1 MRPQVEIKFVPNAEV
16 QLYWGDATLPEQANI
31 SNISSVLVN
40 TYRGYK
46 GFQLSQTSDSPVTP
60 LDGTYKLYTSNGY
73 KGFISRKLSD
83 DNGIANVAISFYIN
97 GQVPEHL
104 YVTFDAVN
112 KEYAKHL
119 RVYSSDNST
128 GYHYNNTSANVVVM
142 LPLKEI
148 VNGTMAQ
155 NVLITIVVILWSRK
169 NSSVKITSISPF
181 YSSIF
186 AGDTLIS
193 FECSENSY
201 DTSMSLRPGI
211 CEQYAD
217 VKVYDATNALHNLA
231 LHNVLDY
238 DCQVTIRIQ
247 NDKSEEYTDI
257 GTYVVNEWE
266 IDANSSEVTILC
278 HDKSYLFEKID
289 IQRTTVNTRT
299 LNDFIHILF
308 EQARGMSWKYADE
321 DTRER
326 CLGIEI
332 VNSWY
337 RESDLRTMLDKICA
351 VGLLRIY
358 WYLDTFIIARC

>member
-1 MRPQVEIKFVPNAEV
+1 MRPQVEIKFVPDAEV

-31 SNISSVLVN
+31 SDISSVLVN
-40 TYRGYK
+40 TYRGYR
-46 GFQLSQTSDSPVTP
+46 GFQLSQTNDSPVTP

-73 KGFISRKLSD
+73 RGFVSRKLSG
-83 DNGIANVAISFYIN
+83 DNGGSNVAVSFYIN

-119 RVYSSDNST
+119 RVYSSDNSA
-128 GYHYNNTSANVVVM
+128 GYNYNNTSANVTVM

-148 VNGTMAQ
+148 VNGTIAQ
-155 NVLITIVVILWSRK
+155 NVLITIVVMQWSRE
-169 NSSVKITSISPF
+169 NSSIKITRISPF
-181 YSSIF
+181 YSQTF
-186 AGDTLIS
+186 AGDTLIE
-193 FECSENSY
+193 FECSENAY
-201 DTSMSLRPGI
+201 DTSMNLLPGI

-217 VKVYDATNALHNLA
+217 VKVYDAANTLHDLA
-231 LHNVLDY
+231 LRNMLDR
-238 DCQVTIRIQ
+238 DCQVTIRVQ
-247 NDKSEEYTDI
+247 DDKSGEYTVI
-257 GTYVVNEWE
+257 GTYVVNEWD

-278 HDKSYLFEKID
+278 RDKSYLFEKID

-321 DTRER
+321 DTRQR
-326 CLGIEI
+326 CLDIEI
-332 VNSWY
+332 VSSWY
-337 RESDLRTMLDKICA
+337 RKSDLRTMLDKICA